1 MSEKTVEHDVSRQCL
16 ASWCLEPSPGAKG
29 RARAELPDPYS
40 TAAPPYRSASINVDV
55 VRRVRRRPSREPAV
69 SDFWTEPTAEEEAS
83 SRRRAGWGVALLVVA
98 ALLVVGLVVLL
109 TRSGG
114 GRVGHGAVAGG
125 PAPGSGS
132 PPAGPSTTQPAT
144 SGPTSSSA
152 SVGRSTSTRSGGG
165 CPTPA
170 PCVIGSDDGGV
181 VAALNAFRASHGA
194 SAVAGSSSTQAQQCA
209 LNQGDGPACEPHY
222 AWQPV
227 PTRDGAKVISMI
239 ASSGNGTAWLL
250 DPRATSVSVGWA
262 YQPGGGGTGGQYECA
277 ILKVG

>member
-1 MSEKTVEHDVSRQCL
+1 
-16 ASWCLEPSPGAKG
+16 
-29 RARAELPDPYS
+29 
-40 TAAPPYRSASINVDV
+40 
-55 VRRVRRRPSREPAV
+55 V
-69 SDFWTEPTAEEEAS
+69 SDFWTEPTAEEDAA
-83 SRRRAGWGVALLVVA
+83 SRRRAGWGVALLMAA

-114 GRVGHGAVAGG
+114 GG
-125 PAPGSGS
+125 GSGGVGGAAAQGS
-132 PPAGPSTTQPAT
+132 ASSSAGPSTTQPAT
-144 SGPTSSSA
+144 SGPTSSSV
-152 SVGRSTSTRSGGG
+152 SVGRSTSTRSGGS

-181 VAALNAFRASHGA
+181 VAAVNAFRASHGA
-194 SAVAGSSSTQAQQCA
+194 PPVAGSTSTQAQECA
-209 LNQGDGPACEPHY
+209 LNQGDGPACAPHY

-250 DPRATSVSVGWA
+250 DPQVTSVSVGWA
-262 YQPGGGGTGGQYECA
+262 YQPGDGGGAGQYECA